1 MSREEEVRRN
11 RLTGAL
17 QALVQ
22 DVRFAL
28 RVLGKRPM
36 FTITAVLCLAL
47 GIGANTAIF
56 SVVEGVLLR
65 PLPYPHSD
73 RLVDLTTVDPT
84 YGKQGVSP
92 AQFLAWREQCRSF
105 EGLAA
110 WDWQFFTVTGRGEP
124 LWVRG
129 AVVSPNLFH
138 VLGVSPALGRGF
150 LPSEEK
156 LGHAPVAI
164 LGWRLFRSDFAA
176 DAKIIGTTLKLNGIP
191 TTIVGV
197 MPAGFGFPEGAE
209 LCVPPKNLVP
219 RWTFAPPG
227 EDPRTNWMEYFSVI
241 GRLRP
246 GVTAG
251 EAQAETQTV
260 FQRSSGVPTDE
271 AHQTIAADSP
281 LADSVQNVRSTVLVL
296 YGSVSLV
303 LLIACANVVNLLL
316 ALAEERRR
324 EFAVRLTLGAGRW
337 RLVRQLLTESVLLAL
352 LGGGLGCLMALWGV
366 AGLAH
371 WGPQDI
377 PRLTQVSVNPW
388 VLLYLFA
395 VCLAAGLLFGLL
407 PTLRSS
413 QIDLSE
419 WLKEGTPASADRR
432 TGGTRSALVIAEVA
446 LALVVAVEAGLLAA
460 SFRRLQEVHLG
471 FDPAHVLSMRISL
484 PPTTYPSAEQ
494 IAGLTR
500 QILERARAIP
510 GVQAAS
516 LVSLMPVGG
525 WVISVNSLMKNGDV
539 LGKGMQQMQLIRA
552 VSPGYF
558 QVLRIPVVKG
568 RVFDDRDGSGAVPV
582 AVINETMA
590 RRYWPKRNALG
601 QLICPAF
608 DNHDGHPVY
617 REIVGIVGDVRGID
631 PAREPMPEID
641 VPYAQCRGRRV
652 TSVLQGGLWMSLRT
666 ASDPLSLA
674 RAAKVAV
681 WSADKDLPITH
692 VNTMDQNVAALLA
705 RQRFDALLLGLFAL
719 LALLL
724 AALGIYG
731 VTSYSVAQRT
741 HEIGIRIAVGAD
753 PAGILR
759 LVARRGMALVLAGGC
774 LGLIGVFSLTR
785 LLRGLLYGVGPLD
798 PLAIA
803 GAGFLLAAVSLLA
816 CTLPARRAAHTDPM
830 AALRR
835 DG

>member
-1 MSREEEVRRN
+1 MRREEEARPS
-11 RLTGAL
+11 RLKEMLHPLA
-17 QALVQ
+17 Q

-28 RVLGKRPM
+28 RMLMKRPV

-56 SVVEGVLLR
+56 SVVESVLLR

-73 RLVDLTTVDPT
+73 RLVDLTTVDPK
-84 YGKQGVSP
+84 YGKNGVSP

-110 WDWQFFTVTGRGEP
+110 WNWQNFTVTGRGEP

-129 AVVSPNLFH
+129 AVVSPSLFG

-150 LPSEEK
+150 LPSEERP
-156 LGHAPVAI
+156 GHAPVAI
-164 LGWRLFRSDFAA
+164 LSWRLFRNDFAS
-176 DAKIIGTTLKLNGIP
+176 DAKVVGTTLKLNGIP
-191 TTIVGV
+191 TMIVGV
-197 MPAGFGFPEGAE
+197 MPSGFGFPEGAA
-209 LCVPPKNLVP
+209 LWVPPENLVP
-219 RWTFAPPG
+219 RWLFAPPG

-241 GRLRP
+241 GRLKP
-246 GVTAG
+246 GVAAG
-251 EAQAETQTV
+251 EARAEAQAV
-260 FQRSSGVPTDE
+260 FQRSPGVPGDV
-271 AHQTIAADSP
+271 ARQTIAAGVPFAS
-281 LADSVQNVRSTVLVL
+281 LVQKVRPTILVL
-296 YGSVSLV
+296 YGTVCLV

-324 EFAVRLTLGAGRW
+324 EFAVRLALGAGRW

-366 AGLAH
+366 AALAH

-377 PRLTQVSVNPW
+377 PRITQVSVNPW
-388 VLLYLFA
+388 ILLYLFG
-395 VCLAAGLLFGLL
+395 VCLATGLLFGLL
-407 PTLRSS
+407 PALRSS
-413 QIDLSE
+413 RIDLSE
-419 WLKEGTPASADRR
+419 WLKEGTPASAGRH
-432 TGGTRSALVIAEVA
+432 TGATRSALVIAEVA

-471 FDPAHVLSMRISL
+471 FDPSHVLSMRISL
-484 PPTTYPSAEQ
+484 PPPAYPSAET

-516 LVSLMPVGG
+516 LASPMPVGG
-525 WVISVNSLMKNGDV
+525 WVIAVNSLMKTGNV
-539 LGKGMQQMQLIRA
+539 LGKGMQQMQIFRA

-558 QVLRIPVVKG
+558 QVLRIPAVKG
-568 RVFDDRDGSGAVPV
+568 RVFDDRDGSGAPPV

-590 RRYWPKRNALG
+590 RQFWPGGNAIG

-608 DNHDGHPVY
+608 DNHNGHPVY

-652 TSVLQGGLWMSLRT
+652 TSVMQGLWLNLRT
-666 ASDPLSLA
+666 GSDPLSLA
-674 RAAKVAV
+674 RAAKAAV
-681 WSADKDLPITH
+681 WSADKELPITD
-692 VNTMDQNVAALLA
+692 VKTMDQIVAGLLA

-731 VTSYSVAQRT
+731 VTAYSAAQRT
-741 HEIGIRIAVGAD
+741 HEIGIRMAVGAD

-785 LLRGLLYGVGPLD
+785 LLRGLLYGVSPLD
-798 PLAIA
+798 PVAIA
-803 GAGFLLAAVSLLA
+803 IAGFLLAAVSLLA
-816 CTLPARRAAHTDPM
+816 CTMPARRAARLDPM